1 MPIYEELGEPKE
13 RPPIKCSMS
22 VTLELTGMKSGEGAK
37 SKDSLSRMLAFQD
50 YTSIMMST
58 LNNPWK
64 PRDRK
69 TATPT
74 QTAVPPLV
82 YVSTVGD
89 IQPKDEASE
98 RYVPMNFSAV
108 DKTALTPQGRP
119 EGLKW
124 GE

>member
-1 MPIYEELGEPKE
+1 
-13 RPPIKCSMS
+13 MS
-22 VTLELTGMKSGEGAK
+22 
-37 SKDSLSRMLAFQD
+37 AFQD

-74 QTAVPPLV
+74 WMAVPPLV
-82 YVSTVGD
+82 YVSQAGTPVGD
-89 IQPKDEASE
+89 IQSNDETNE

-108 DKTALTPQGRP
+108 DKTVLTPQGRP
-119 EGLKW
+119 EMGGVTSPVKFTGALQN
-124 GE
+124 GTH